1 MADARLFWADRRV
14 VPLCTLKHHGVAHT
28 CFWLWHEAEL
38 GCAAAATTAD
48 AAVTAMPMA
57 GQAAA
62 ADIANA

>member
-1 MADARLFWADRRV
+1 M
-14 VPLCTLKHHGVAHT
+14 LKHHGVAHT